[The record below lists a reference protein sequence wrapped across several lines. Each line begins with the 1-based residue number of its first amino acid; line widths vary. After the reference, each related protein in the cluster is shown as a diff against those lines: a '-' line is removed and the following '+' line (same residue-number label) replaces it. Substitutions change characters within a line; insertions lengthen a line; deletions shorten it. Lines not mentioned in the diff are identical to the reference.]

1 MKRDIFIKNHY
12 SKQIVNWLISFLI
25 ASTVFLI
32 FLLILSVIQL
42 KFMLDKRIIGI
53 ILITAL
59 SFSCCICA
67 YIHCCLSKIKGIF
80 SGLITAAVFSV
91 IKLIMS
97 VAAGGIGKGNFV
109 IYICLICAGV
119 LGGILAANRKS
130 KAQKQLGK
138 INKSF

>member
-53 ILITAL
+53 ILITVL

-67 YIHCCLSKIKGIF
+67 YIHCCLSKIKG
-80 SGLITAAVFSV
+80 SV